1 MAKRVKANIPVTDD
15 LRRPET
21 GLNRRAFFTQGVAA
35 AGVGAA
41 VLAGTVPATAEQDEG
56 SGIEWDYEVDV
67 VVVGAG
73 ATGLPAAIR
82 ARDLGATVLIVEQ
95 NFEVGGKM
103 LHSTGLVSL
112 GGGDQLQLRDIR
124 GEADPDGYITVPPLE
139 DPEEL
144 EDDVDLLFRDMTD
157 WSVVDPAAQA
167 PYRYNERPLHRAWAD
182 NCPAVRT
189 FLLDNH
195 VRMARISGTHGNA
208 GMSRARRAYTF
219 FVEGETTDVTKG
231 TITIEDAGIPGVSS
245 SLFAPTLMQDGS
257 ATVREGARTNGTAL
271 ARPLEYSARQKGV
284 KFLMNRHMDEI
295 IREEQFS
302 GRVLGI
308 KATFS
313 PRLDPVTGERLVGYW
328 NDGNIDDEKE
338 VVYIKARKAVVIGA
352 GGHTANPEFRG
363 MFHPGFR
370 EPAFVSSGWA
380 FLGPRGQDASGIKA
394 GMRVGAGLA
403 GMQQNLSYP
412 STFHFPGTLATRDP
426 YTTMLPGHPTFSL
439 RGATG
444 IDLGADSFQHLIAV
458 NQVGKRFFNEMTMM
472 QGWSNAAYPPG
483 PRKGQ
488 PEEGLAFRQLDW
500 RNASAENIRTTYSA
514 NAGVHAATAVNEGSQ
529 APDFHSGPIWAI
541 FDQGALDRD
550 GWDINPPFTSPD
562 NGLFFSADTI
572 EELAW
577 KIRAGCEWQRVE
589 LSHLVETVE
598 IWNRYVDDDLDPE
611 FERGPDAPMF
621 RIDKPRFFAAALFPV
636 WHDSY
641 GGLHINGKAQVV
653 DLEGQVIPGLYAG
666 GESSGGGNQHG
677 LGRAIV
683 HGYIAATNAVQE
695 PIVS

>member
-1 MAKRVKANIPVTDD
+1 MAKRRYAEP
-15 LRRPET
+15 PHET
-21 GLNRRAFFTQGVAA
+21 ADKGLNRRAFFTQGAAA

-41 VLAGTVPATAEQDEG
+41 AVLAGTPAKAQEDRG
-56 SGIEWDYEVDV
+56 SGITWDYEVDV
-67 VVVGAG
+67 LVVGAG
-73 ATGLPAAIR
+73 CTGLPAAIR
-82 ARDLGATVLIVEQ
+82 ARDLGANVLVIDQ
-95 NFEVGGKM
+95 NFDVGGKM
-103 LHSTGLVSL
+103 LHSTGLISL

-124 GEADPDGYITVPPLE
+124 GEADPDGYITVPPVE
-139 DPEEL
+139 DPAEL

-208 GMSRARRAYTF
+208 GMSRARRAYAF

-231 TITIEDAGIPGVSS
+231 TITVEDAGIPGVSS

-257 ATVREGARTNGTAL
+257 ATVREGGRTNGTAL

-284 KFLMNRHMDEI
+284 KFMLGRHMDEI

-302 GRVLGI
+302 GRVLGV

-313 PRLDPVTGERLVGYW
+313 PRTDPVTGERLVGYW
-328 NDGNIDDEKE
+328 QDGNIEDETE
-338 VVYIKARKAVVIGA
+338 VLYIRARKAVVIGT
-352 GGHTANPEFRG
+352 GGHAANPEFRG

-370 EPAFVSSGWA
+370 EPAFVGSAWA
-380 FLGPRGQDASGIKA
+380 WLGPRGMDASGIKA

-426 YTTMLPGHPTFSL
+426 YTTMLPGNPAFST
-439 RGATG
+439 RGSTG
-444 IDLGADSFQHLIAV
+444 IDLGTDSFQHLIAV
-458 NQVGKRFFNEMTMM
+458 NQVGKRFFNELTMM
-472 QGWSNAAYPPG
+472 QGWSNASFPAG
-483 PRKGQ
+483 PNTGQ
-488 PEEGLAFRQLDW
+488 PTEGLAFKQLDW
-500 RNASAENIRTTYSA
+500 RNASAENIKNTYRA
-514 NAGVHAATAVNEGSQ
+514 NAGVHAATAINEGSQ
-529 APDFHSGPIWAI
+529 APDFHSGPVWAI

-562 NGLFFSADTI
+562 NGLFFFADTI

-589 LSHLVETVE
+589 LSHLVDTVNK
-598 IWNRYVDDDLDPE
+598 WNASVDAGMDPD
-611 FERGPDAPMF
+611 FERGPDAPMYK
-621 RIDKPRFFAAALFPV
+621 IETPRFFAASLFPV

-653 DLEGQVIPGLYAG
+653 DLDGQVIPGLYAG
-666 GESSGGGNQHG
+666 GEASGGGNQHG
-677 LGRAIV
+677 LGRALV
-683 HGYIAATNAVQE
+683 HGYIAGTHAMQE
-695 PIVS
+695 PVTS

>member
-1 MAKRVKANIPVTDD
+1 MAKRIGKPARDAQSSA
-15 LRRPET
+15 LS
-21 GLNRRAFFTQGVAA
+21 RRAFFTQGAAA

-41 VLAGTVPATAEQDEG
+41 VLAGTVPAQAQTQQDRG
-56 SGIEWDYEVDV
+56 PGIEWDYEADIVII
-67 VVVGAG
+67 GAG
-73 ATGLPAAIR
+73 ATGVPAAIR
-82 ARDLGATVLIVEQ
+82 ARDLGASVLVLDQ

-103 LHSTGLVSL
+103 LHSTGLISL
-112 GGGDQLQLRDIR
+112 GGGDPLQLRDIR
-124 GEADPDGYITVPPLE
+124 GDADPDGYITVPPVE
-139 DPEEL
+139 TVEEL
-144 EDDVDLLFRDMTD
+144 TDDVELLFRDMTD
-157 WSVVDPAAQA
+157 WSVTDPAAQA

-182 NCPAVRT
+182 NCSAVRT
-189 FLLDNH
+189 FLLDNY
-195 VRMARISGTHGNA
+195 VRMGRISGTHGNA
-208 GMSRARRAYTF
+208 GMSRARRAYAF
-219 FVEGETTDVTKG
+219 LVEGDNTDVVRG
-231 TITIEDAGIPGVSS
+231 TITKEDAGIPGVSS

-257 ATVREGARTNGTAL
+257 GTVAEGARTNGTAL
-271 ARPLEYSARQKGV
+271 SRPLEYSARQKGV
-284 KFLMNRHMDEI
+284 QFMLNRHMDEI

-308 KATFS
+308 KASYS
-313 PRLDPVTGERLVGYW
+313 PRLDPKTNEPLVGYW
-328 NDGNIDDEKE
+328 QDGNIEETKDVIYVRAK
-338 VVYIKARKAVVIGA
+338 KAVIIGA

-394 GMRVGAGLA
+394 GMKVGAGLA

-472 QGWSNAAYPPG
+472 KGWSNASFPPG
-483 PRKGQ
+483 PGKGQ
-488 PEEGLAFRQLDW
+488 PAEGLDFRQLDW
-500 RNASAENIRTTYSA
+500 RNASANNIRANYNA
-514 NAGVHAATAVNEGSQ
+514 NAGVHAATALNDGSQ

-572 EELAW
+572 EELAQ
-577 KIRAGCEWQRVE
+577 KVRAGCPWQRVE
-589 LSHLVETVE
+589 LSELANTVAQ
-598 IWNRYVDDDLDPE
+598 WNRFVDEGADPDFDRE
-611 FERGPDAPMF
+611 VDAPLYK
-621 RIDKPRFFAAALFPV
+621 IDAPRFYAAALFPV

-653 DLEGQVIPGLYAG
+653 DLEGSVIPGLYSG

-695 PIVS
+695 AIVT